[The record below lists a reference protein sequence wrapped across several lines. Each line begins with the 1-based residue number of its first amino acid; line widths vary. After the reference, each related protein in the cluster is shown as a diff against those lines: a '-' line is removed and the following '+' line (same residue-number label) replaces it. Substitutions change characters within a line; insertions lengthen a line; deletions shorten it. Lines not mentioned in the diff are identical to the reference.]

1 MQTSKSRPGSL
12 ELPQKKSSLP
22 TAKVARRLKPNGTET
37 KTSPKTQIPKL
48 ATDRRSPRIPLNE
61 KKRTGRIPELE
72 SQISQLQDELKKAK
86 EELNRSEALKKE
98 AQEEAEETKQQL
110 MEINASEDSRIEE
123 LRKLSQERDKTWQSE
138 LEAMQRQHGMD
149 SAALS
154 SAINEVQKLKS
165 KLFESES
172 ELEQSKFETKSLEKL
187 VRQLEE
193 ERRSSRDSSSSS
205 MEVEKLKEAMNL
217 ARNEISQLK
226 SAVEVAETRYQE
238 EYIQSTLQIR
248 NAYEQTEAVKSRYSQ
263 RETELVE
270 ELKRTKAEVEV
281 LRKGLV
287 DEKKEEDLKKLE
299 SDLMEVRGSLMEK
312 EMELQCLR
320 SEMEK
325 KVETANTEAMEAEL
339 RRVKVQC
346 EQWRKAAETAAS
358 ILSNDEERTDSI
370 ENGKMLKKFGVL
382 LKKKP

>member
-1 MQTSKSRPGSL
+1 
-12 ELPQKKSSLP
+12 
-22 TAKVARRLKPNGTET
+22 
-37 KTSPKTQIPKL
+37 
-48 ATDRRSPRIPLNE
+48 
-61 KKRTGRIPELE
+61 
-72 SQISQLQDELKKAK
+72 
-86 EELNRSEALKKE
+86 
-98 AQEEAEETKQQL
+98 